1 LAREELKEI
10 LTSAIRELE
19 EAIKALGSMDDRTL
33 TDKVWKAASDVEY
46 ATFLMSLSR
55 RESEDE
61 WKKIWRLSTDIDVGA
76 TLTTAQNLLRQATTD
91 LDSKDE
97 EAYRKAWL
105 ARGHILNVQNRLDKL
120 KARVVRRP
128 QRPS

>member
-1 LAREELKEI
+1 MAREELKEI

-19 EAIKALGSMDDRTL
+19 EAVKALVSMDNRTL
-33 TDKVWKAASDVEY
+33 TGKVWKAASDVEY

-61 WKKIWRLSTDIDVGA
+61 WKKIWKLSTDVDVGA
-76 TLTTAQNLLRQATTD
+76 TLITAQNLLKQATTD
-91 LDSKDE
+91 LNSKDE

-105 ARGHILNVQNRLDKL
+105 ARGHILNVQNKLDKL
-120 KARVVRRP
+120 RARVVHL